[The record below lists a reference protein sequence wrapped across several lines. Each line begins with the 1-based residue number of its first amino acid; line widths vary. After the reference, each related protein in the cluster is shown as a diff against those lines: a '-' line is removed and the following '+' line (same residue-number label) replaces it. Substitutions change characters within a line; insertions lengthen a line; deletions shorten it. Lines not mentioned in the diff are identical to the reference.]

1 MDDLSPTPGFSQ
13 RAPTGRAVT
22 GLTLVEIM
30 VYVRGDFMDSNLVQL
45 AAYVIIILVIGGASV
60 IKKMIEARN
69 RRQEME
75 KLRGKTLRLDLEQPS
90 QPEVQ
95 TAARIEE
102 AEREIV
108 IESEPEPESSA
119 GKPKIEDIL
128 KELFNIP
135 TVPQKQPPVIKNIP
149 RTLEETPRAFER
161 PQMSAAAVDESVS
174 GQAETITS
182 SNEPN
187 WEVFA
192 AGLKSRELTEIQ
204 RAIVMSEL
212 IQKPRTRRMGR

>member
-1 MDDLSPTPGFSQ
+1 
-13 RAPTGRAVT
+13 
-22 GLTLVEIM
+22 
-30 VYVRGDFMDSNLVQL
+30 MDSNLVQL

-60 IKKMIEARN
+60 VKKMIEARK

-75 KLRGKTLRLDLEQPS
+75 KTQGKTLRLEPTYSREAEEQTISP
-90 QPEVQ
+90 V
-95 TAARIEE
+95 EE
-102 AEREIV
+102 AEREVI
-108 IESEPEPESSA
+108 IESESESSE

-135 TVPQKQPPVIKNIP
+135 TVPQKRTTIIKNIP
-149 RTLEETPRAFER
+149 RKPEEKPQPVER
-161 PQMSAAAVDESVS
+161 PQMTVEVVDESIS

-192 AGLKSRELTEIQ
+192 TGLQSRGLTEIQ

-212 IQKPRTRRMGR
+212 IQKPKSRRRI